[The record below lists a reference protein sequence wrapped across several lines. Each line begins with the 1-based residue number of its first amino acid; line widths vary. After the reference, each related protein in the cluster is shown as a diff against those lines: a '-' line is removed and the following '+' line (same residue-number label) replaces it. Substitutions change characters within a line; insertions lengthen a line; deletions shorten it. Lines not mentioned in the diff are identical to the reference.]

1 MATAPSISTAIW
13 ISESSL
19 QASPSNLQMTCGIV
33 NNKFVK
39 VCTSDVLAA
48 QEGLKRASIAWR
60 RGSSE
65 DVGGQNHSVP
75 TEIPDVRPNRGCTA
89 LASRYHS
96 LGMSN
101 ATLLSP
107 APSRTFLGLAWPERL
122 APAERRSLV
131 AGGGWWGPPPPGAGG
146 FSSLVAPPAGG
157 PPAVERPPPPPPPP
171 PPP

>member
-48 QEGLKRASIAWR
+48 QEGLKRAFIAWM

-75 TEIPDVRPNRGCTA
+75 TEIPDVSPNRGCTA

-107 APSRTFLGLAWPERL
+107 APSRTFLALAWPDRL
-122 APAERRSLV
+122 APPPRRPLLAASVFSL
-131 AGGGWWGPPPPGAGG
+131 ARTPSCAHALMPRAPHSPARRCAALSPP
-146 FSSLVAPPAGG
+146 
-157 PPAVERPPPPPPPP
+157 
-171 PPP
+171 

>member
-1 MATAPSISTAIW
+1 
-13 ISESSL
+13 
-19 QASPSNLQMTCGIV
+19 MTCGIV

-39 VCTSDVLAA
+39 LCTSDVLAA
-48 QEGLKRASIAWR
+48 PQGVKRAFIAWM

-107 APSRTFLGLAWPERL
+107 APPRTFLGLAWPERL

-131 AGGGWWGPPPPGAGG
+131 ARGVRPVPSAPVAVVAPHLPAPPPLGL
-146 FSSLVAPPAGG
+146 LVG
-157 PPAVERPPPPPPPP
+157 
-171 PPP
+171 